1 MWTITIVEYK
11 DAMRS
16 AIYGIEDLFTI
27 ANRFLP
33 QPLFSIEHYNVQRSQ
48 SLPENHSENPQIIF
62 LPPCSSDPLPSF
74 REKKLTDWLQAQSQL
89 NTTIAASCAGVFWL
103 GSAGLLDD
111 KVATTHWKLCNVLA
125 ERYPAI
131 KMVEKRDVVVDQGNI
146 VTAAGLFA
154 YQDLALHMI
163 ARSAGYDLAKQ
174 VADFSLL
181 DLNGRLQ
188 AYYER
193 FAPNL
198 SHGDTLI
205 LDAQKLCEEKVTISV
220 KELAE
225 HCSISERSLHRKFVA
240 ATGLSPKQYLTS
252 TKIERARTLLAQ
264 PKMSVEKVAYE
275 LGYMDVSNFNRTF
288 RKETGIT
295 PSAFRARQQ

>member
-1 MWTITIVEYK
+1 M
-11 DAMRS
+11 
-16 AIYGIEDLFTI
+16 
-27 ANRFLP
+27 
-33 QPLFSIEHYNVQRSQ
+33 
-48 SLPENHSENPQIIF
+48 
-62 LPPCSSDPLPSF
+62 
-74 REKKLTDWLQAQSQL
+74 
-89 NTTIAASCAGVFWL
+89 AASCAGVFWL
-103 GSAGLLDD
+103 GSAKLLND
-111 KVATTHWKLCNVLA
+111 KVATTHWKLCDALA
-125 ERYPAI
+125 KRYPEI
-131 KMVEKRDVVVDQGNI
+131 EMVEKRDIVVDQGNI

-163 ARSAGYDLAKQ
+163 ARCAGYDLAKQ

-198 SHGDTLI
+198 SHGDALI

-225 HCSISERSLHRKFVA
+225 HCHISERSLHRKFVA
-240 ATGLSPKQYLTS
+240 TTGLSPKQYLTL
-252 TKIERARTLLAQ
+252 TKIERARTLLAL
-264 PKMSVEKVAYE
+264 PTMSVEKVAYE

-288 RKETGIT
+288 RKETGLT